1 MRNIFVALVLATA
14 LPTTTAHAEQVIAS
28 WYQHGH
34 TTANGE
40 RYNPDGF
47 TAAHR
52 TLPFGTIVKVTH
64 NGISLNVRINDRGPF
79 TKGRTID
86 LSRGAAR
93 HLGCIDNGVCKVTM
107 EVVKPNTTEG

>member
-14 LPTTTAHAEQVIAS
+14 LPTTAAHAEQVTAS
-28 WYQHGH
+28 WYEHGH

-47 TAAHR
+47 TAAHK
-52 TLPFGTIVKVTH
+52 TLPFGTVVKVTH
-64 NGISLNVRINDRGPF
+64 GDRSLNVRINDRGPF

-93 HLGCIDNGVCKVTM
+93 HLGCISKGVCKVTM
-107 EVVKPNTTEG
+107 EVVKQPSKG